1 MGALEEARF
10 EGELENGV
18 GLDEPEEEL
27 DAGSGLGSRPEATR
41 AIEEVIRV
49 LLQGLGEDPER
60 EGLRKT
66 PLRVAKAFREGTRG
80 CLLHMQDEDREKE
93 GRKKRGYRQKVKDI
107 VQGAL
112 FPEAGLDNGTGHAG
126 GAGGLVVVRE
136 ISLFSYCE
144 SCLLPFS
151 IQCHVGYVPSGQRVV
166 GLSKL
171 SRVADVFAKRLQD
184 PQRLS
189 DDICAALQNSINPA
203 GVAVALQCWHIQFPE
218 VLRCNPNPKH
228 LSKSDMQGWVQ
239 ASVCSS
245 SGVFEVKGNSF
256 WNDFLALLKFRGINL
271 EGGSKSC
278 FPVQS
283 WCPSRSLEVP
293 LCNGH
298 STKSPNNGKVSS
310 KPGHAYAAMVA
321 AVTSILY
328 SLGEDPMRKELI
340 GTPYRYVQWL
350 MNFKSSN
357 LDFKMNG
364 FNLGKLCLH
373 KTGDVVNS
381 QCHIHSVLNLPFCS
395 QCEHH
400 LLPFHG
406 VVHIGYFD
414 EEEGKHIERSIFQS
428 MVHYYGCKLQ
438 VQERLTRQIA
448 EAVHVVFRRGVM
460 VVVEA
465 NHICMISRGIEK
477 VGSSTATIAVMGQ
490 FSTDPAAKALF
501 LQTIS
506 NSTASGG

>member
-1 MGALEEARF
+1 MGSLEDARF

-18 GLDEPEEEL
+18 GLEELEEEL
-27 DAGSGLGSRPEATR
+27 DAASGSGSGPEATR
-41 AIEEVIRV
+41 TIEEAVRV
-49 LLQGLGEDPER
+49 LLQGLGEDHER
-60 EGLRKT
+60 EGLRRT

-80 CLLHMQDEDREKE
+80 
-93 GRKKRGYRQKVKDI
+93 YRQNVKDI

-112 FPEAGLDNGTGHAG
+112 FPEAGLDNGIGYAG

-136 ISLFSYCE
+136 INLFSYCE

-151 IQCHVGYVPSGQRVV
+151 VQCHVGYVPSGQRVV

-203 GVAVALQCWHIQFPE
+203 GVAIALQCRHIQFPE
-218 VLRCNPNPKH
+218 ALSCNPNPKH
-228 LSKSDMQGWVQ
+228 PCKSEMQGWVR

-245 SGVFEVKGNSF
+245 SGVLEVNSF
-256 WNDFLALLKFRGINL
+256 WTDFLALLKFRGINL
-271 EGGSKSC
+271 EGCSKNC

-283 WCPSRSLEVP
+283 WCPSRSLEAP

-298 STKSPNNGKVSS
+298 STKNPNNGKVSS
-310 KPGHAYAAMVA
+310 KPGPTHASMVA

-350 MNFKSSN
+350 MKFKSSN
-357 LDFKMNG
+357 LDLKMNG
-364 FNLGKLCLH
+364 FNLGKLTLH
-373 KTGDVVNS
+373 KKTGDVVNS
-381 QCHIHSVLNLPFCS
+381 QSQIHSVLNLPFCS

-414 EEEGKHIERSIFQS
+414 EEEGKGIERSIFQS

-448 EAVHVVFRRGVM
+448 EAVHHVFCRGVM

-477 VGSSTATIAVMGQ
+477 GGSSTATIAVMGQ

-506 NSTASGG
+506 NNTASGG